1 MSELHWAAGLF
12 GLSVAAL
19 GSGGAV
25 LTAWTAAR
33 MWRHDVMMAMFGLL
47 LAVVMLGATG
57 VCLALLRMVAP

>member
-12 GLSVAAL
+12 GLSAAAL
-19 GSGGAV
+19 GAGGSAI
-25 LTAWTAAR
+25 TAWTAAR
-33 MWRHDVMMAMFGLL
+33 MWRHDALMAMFGLL